1 MKENNL
7 DLDKCLEEAKLFHG
21 SLCAGARMG
30 VRMSILGLNAIG
42 INDPKGKD
50 RKSIMV
56 FVEMDRCA
64 ADAILSVTG
73 CRPGKRTMKI
83 MNYGKMA
90 ATFINLNTGKA
101 VRVVERNN
109 DGDKLFTR
117 EMIQNSPRTVD
128 YLKRTD
134 DELFS
139 ITEVKVEI
147 SPEDMPGP
155 PLKSVPCAICGER
168 ILDMRDVT
176 VDGKYLCRP
185 CAESNRYYSPVDK

>member
-1 MKENNL
+1 MKENSL
-7 DLDKCLEEAKLFHG
+7 DLEKCLEEAKLFHG

-42 INDPKGKD
+42 ISDPKGKD

-83 MNYGKMA
+83 MDYGKMA
-90 ATFINLNTGKA
+90 ATFINLETGKA
-101 VRVVERNN
+101 VRIAERNN
-109 DGDKLFTR
+109 DGDELFTR
-117 EMIQNSPRTVD
+117 EMIQNNPRTVD
-128 YLKRTD
+128 YLNRTD

-139 ITEVKVEI
+139 ISEVKVEI
-147 SPEDMPGP
+147 SPEDMPGS
-155 PLKSVPCAICGER
+155 PLRSVPCAVCGER
-168 ILDMRDVT
+168 VLDMKDRI

-185 CAESNRYYSPVDK
+185 CAEGKSYYRLVNT